1 MQAGNSE
8 VKINITISEVHIHLE
23 SVDNVLV
30 KKLSNLEA
38 RLGELI
44 MATKEEV
51 LASIAAEAAQVA
63 DAISVLETKILDLIA
78 AQNGATPADLD
89 EILSAIQAIYT
100 PAVIEEPVG

>member
-1 MQAGNSE
+1 M
-8 VKINITISEVHIHLE
+8 KINIEVKEVHIHLE

-30 KKLSNLEA
+30 ELLSNLET

-51 LASIAAEAAQVA
+51 LASVAAEAAQVT
-63 DAISVLETKILDLIA
+63 DAISALETKIQELIA

-89 EILSAIQAIYT
+89 EILAAIQAIYT
-100 PAVIEEPVG
+100 PPVV

>member
-30 KKLSNLEA
+30 EELSNLET

-51 LASIAAEAAQVA
+51 LASVASEAAQVA
-63 DAISVLETKILDLIA
+63 DAISVLETKIRDLIA
-78 AQNGATPADLD
+78 AQNGATPEDLD
-89 EILSAIQAIYT
+89 EILAAIQAIYT
-100 PAVIEEPVG
+100 SPVV